1 MDERVE
7 QILRASRPEPDPDYV
22 RSLERRL
29 IGEPRRERRP
39 ARPLFAGAAL
49 SGAVAAAV
57 LALSLAGVG
66 PLGGGGSNGAHAG
79 SDCRFVTVAKREKAP
94 VLVQGQLV
102 LREHT
107 VQRRIKRCS

>member
-1 MDERVE
+1 VDDRVE

-22 RSLERRL
+22 ESLELRL
-29 IGEPRRERRP
+29 LRPARRERRP

-49 SGAVAAAV
+49 AGALASAV

-66 PLGGGGSNGAHAG
+66 PLGGGSDGAHAG
-79 SDCRFVTVAKREKAP
+79 SDCKFVTVAKREKAP

-107 VQRRIKRCS
+107 VYRRIKRCS